1 MILTIED
8 FASFL
13 SIIYLGLSTI
23 IVLIYE
29 WRRKDLFDPF
39 SGIILFSSYFLF
51 ELVFVPFVRA
61 LVMSDHYGWGSWY
74 GRTGWLDN
82 NVVIYTTAFNV
93 FAYWSFAAGYYAIT
107 LNRSSQKTDEA
118 IYHLRQRS
126 HLWISMV
133 VTIAAGI
140 LVLIQ
145 VYWLTALGEGVNV
158 ETILRR
164 AVFERAAN
172 YNFDPSLSFIV
183 SLMQNLA
190 GIATVVIL
198 AAFVPLCLRSKNK
211 IYKFNWIVALCVVL
225 TYGALSGYRLP
236 VIWPLVTPFILFFY
250 FGRLSYQKLKKITF
264 GTVIVLVF
272 LVIFLSHL
280 QSMVSTSVA
289 KYGGI
294 SLESLAIDDDQQYIT
309 NFLNST
315 VDLMSRDTFA
325 AVWGI
330 INYYGKNDVKLYGQT
345 FMDMMVSIIPRQ
357 VWPDKKMVYGAD
369 EITFHMDLP
378 LTTHTTI
385 GIHGELFANFGYIG
399 AAFMLLYG
407 WVFGYI
413 DKNKRENEITL
424 LVFATYLGVAR
435 ALVHFDFGFTALFI
449 SAYTGFCYWLALRV
463 IFYKKIKLDRF
474 NQAEQTR

>member
-1 MILTIED
+1 
-8 FASFL
+8 
-13 SIIYLGLSTI
+13 
-23 IVLIYE
+23 
-29 WRRKDLFDPF
+29 
-39 SGIILFSSYFLF
+39 
-51 ELVFVPFVRA
+51 
-61 LVMSDHYGWGSWY
+61 
-74 GRTGWLDN
+74 
-82 NVVIYTTAFNV
+82 
-93 FAYWSFAAGYYAIT
+93 
-107 LNRSSQKTDEA
+107 
-118 IYHLRQRS
+118 
-126 HLWISMV
+126 
-133 VTIAAGI
+133 
-140 LVLIQ
+140 
-145 VYWLTALGEGVNV
+145 
-158 ETILRR
+158 
-164 AVFERAAN
+164 
-172 YNFDPSLSFIV
+172 
-183 SLMQNLA
+183 
-190 GIATVVIL
+190 
-198 AAFVPLCLRSKNK
+198 
-211 IYKFNWIVALCVVL
+211 
-225 TYGALSGYRLP
+225 
-236 VIWPLVTPFILFFY
+236 
-250 FGRLSYQKLKKITF
+250 
-264 GTVIVLVF
+264 
-272 LVIFLSHL
+272 
-280 QSMVSTSVA
+280 
-289 KYGGI
+289 
-294 SLESLAIDDDQQYIT
+294 LAIDDDQQYIT

-407 WVFGYI
+407 WAFGYI